1 MAFMVIRKTTYLIL
15 VLTFTLHGPFV
26 RPLDAQ
32 EEQVPAHE
40 AADVSGTILAG
51 IITAFNIPSRVL
63 LCGVDAGM
71 GLIIMGASG
80 GRRYAK
86 AANVIE
92 EGCAGPWVITTQMIS
107 EGRPT
112 QHDANSGEAQAYD
125 WP

>member
-1 MAFMVIRKTTYLIL
+1 MVIRKTTYLIL

-92 EGCAGPWVITTQMIS
+92 EGCAGPWVITPRMIS

-112 QHDANSGEAQAYD
+112 QQEADSGETRAYGQ
-125 WP
+125 P